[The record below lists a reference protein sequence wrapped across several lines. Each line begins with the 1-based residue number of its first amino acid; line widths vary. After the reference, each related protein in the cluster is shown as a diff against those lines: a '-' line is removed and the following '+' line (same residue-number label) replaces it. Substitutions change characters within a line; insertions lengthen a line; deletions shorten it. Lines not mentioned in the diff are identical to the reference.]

1 MTRLRTILFPP
12 APSTRASLGLLV
24 LRVVAGGAM
33 MTHGWG
39 KIQNPF
45 HWMDKAD
52 SPPRAIFQ
60 FLAAFSEFFGGLGL
74 VVGALTVLASFGI
87 LSTMIVA
94 INTHV
99 GKGDPF
105 GKWEL
110 AALYL
115 SIAIALICT
124 GAGAFSIDNLIQRRA
139 AGGVPVPTPAPDPVA
154 RAG

>member
-1 MTRLRTILFPP
+1 MNRLRTLIFPA
-12 APSTRASLGLLV
+12 APSSRASLGLLV

-33 MTHGWG
+33 MTHGWK
-39 KIQNPF
+39 KIQNPL

-52 SPPRAIFQ
+52 SPPPAFFQ
-60 FLAAFSEFFGGLGL
+60 LLAAISEFFGGMGL
-74 VVGALTVLASFGI
+74 VLGALTVVASMGI
-87 LSTMIVA
+87 LSTMVVA

-115 SIAIALICT
+115 VIAALLIC
-124 GAGAFSIDNLIQRRA
+124 AGPGRYAVDAFLQRRA
-139 AGGVPVPTPAPDPVA
+139 AAAGVPAA